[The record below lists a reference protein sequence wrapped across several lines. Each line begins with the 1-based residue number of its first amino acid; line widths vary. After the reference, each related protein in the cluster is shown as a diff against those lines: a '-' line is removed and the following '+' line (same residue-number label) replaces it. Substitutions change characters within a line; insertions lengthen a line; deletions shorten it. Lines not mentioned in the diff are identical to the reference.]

1 VRGLPDRAAGI
12 LLHPTSLPGGEGV
25 GTMGRAAF
33 SFLEFCAASGFR
45 IWQIC
50 PLGPTGYG
58 DSPYQ
63 CLSARA
69 GNPLLI
75 DLEGI
80 ARRGWLRAEEVP
92 ADSATARIDYGGVI
106 PRKAALLARAHAAFS
121 ASARKRDAE
130 SLAEWASGESGWLEE
145 YCLFAALKRRF
156 ALKAWTDWPLP
167 YREGEADALARAR
180 SELAEDISLERFV
193 QWNFASQWEELRT
206 RAGELGVSLMGDMP
220 IYVAHDSVESW
231 SRRPLFRLDAEGAPL
246 EVSGVPP
253 DYFSPEGQLWG
264 NPIWDWKAMAALA
277 YAPWVAIIRSQLDR
291 FDILR
296 IDHFRGFS
304 EYWAVPPGEKT
315 AIPGRWKRGPGMAP
329 FEALA
334 AAIGGEGPLPI
345 IAEDLG
351 DLGGRAKRLRRRS
364 GFPGMKILQFAF
376 DSKEK
381 GNHLPGGGDVDYA
394 IYTGTHD
401 NDTVAGWFASAR
413 EEDRDAALKYLG
425 VPVADAPSAESIP
438 DLPWLFIRA
447 ALDSPCRIAIVPAQD
462 ILGLG
467 SDARMNKPGTAE
479 GNWRWR
485 LREGQLGE
493 AEALRLREMIVR
505 TGRA

>member
-1 VRGLPDRAAGI
+1 
-12 LLHPTSLPGGEGV
+12 
-25 GTMGRAAF
+25 MGRAAF
-33 SFLEFCAASGFR
+33 SFIEFCLSSGAR

-75 DLEGI
+75 DLEDI
-80 ARRGWLRAEEVP
+80 ARRGWLRAEDVP
-92 ADSATARIDYGGVI
+92 ADSPSARVDYGAVI
-106 PRKAALLARAHAAFS
+106 PRKASLLARAYAAFS
-121 ASARKRDAE
+121 ASSRKRDAE
-130 SLAEWASGESGWLEE
+130 GLAEWAAGESEWLDE

-156 ALKAWTDWPLP
+156 GLKAWTDWPLP
-167 YREGEADALARAR
+167 FRDRDADALSGARR
-180 SELAEDISLERFV
+180 ELAGEISLERFV
-193 QWNFASQWEELRT
+193 QWNFDRQWEELRM
-206 RAGELGVSLMGDMP
+206 RAGERGISLMGDMP
-220 IYVAHDSVESW
+220 IYVAHDSAEAW
-231 SRRPLFRLDAEGAPL
+231 SRRDLFKLDAEGAPL

-264 NPIWDWKAMAALA
+264 NPIWDWKAMAALD
-277 YAPWVAIIRSQLDR
+277 YAPWVGMVRRLLSR

-315 AIPGRWKRGPGMAP
+315 ARRGRWRRGPGMAP
-329 FEALA
+329 FDALA
-334 AAIGGEGPLPI
+334 AAMEGEGALPI
-345 IAEDLG
+345 VAEDLG
-351 DLGGRAKRLRRRS
+351 DLGGKAKRLRKRS

-376 DSKEK
+376 DSDEK
-381 GNHLPGGGDVDYA
+381 GNQLPGEGDTNFA
-394 IYTGTHD
+394 MYTGTHD

-413 EEDRDAALKYLG
+413 KEDRAAALKYLG
-425 VPVADAPSAESIP
+425 VPDADAPSAEP
-438 DLPWLFIRA
+438 MPELCWRFIRA

-467 SDARMNKPGTAE
+467 SEARMNRPGTAE

-485 LREGQLGE
+485 LSESQLGE
-493 AEALRLREMIVR
+493 AQARRLREMIEAS
-505 TGRA
+505 GRA